1 MMARR
6 VAYAPLPAVPP
17 NSGRD
22 RGPARTTGRSAVS
35 LHQACRYRRRRRRMN
50 PPPPVLPVL
59 KHESPSGD
67 LAAFLNEVKAG
78 ARTLEAVLTEEN
90 GHA

>member
-1 MMARR
+1 
-6 VAYAPLPAVPP
+6 
-17 NSGRD
+17 
-22 RGPARTTGRSAVS
+22 
-35 LHQACRYRRRRRRMN
+35 MN